1 MLRRELR
8 RRDLQ
13 DLRDKKP
20 TLCKHRYLAR
30 VRHVLRTRKAQR
42 VACNIAMSFKKTCLE
57 VVAKKGAA
65 ARG

>member
-1 MLRRELR
+1 MSCAGAICRTSATRS
-8 RRDLQ
+8 
-13 DLRDKKP
+13 P
-20 TLCKHRYLAR
+20 PLCKHGYLAR